1 MHTYFSAALA
11 RNLYKMTDIPFGFL
25 TLLGAFLF
33 AAYLVKY
40 AQIRHEKS
48 LAF

>member
-1 MHTYFSAALA
+1 VCGGVFGGGQDF
-11 RNLYKMTDIPFGFL
+11 YKMTDIPFGFL

-33 AAYLVKY
+33 ATYLVKHT
-40 AQIRHEKS
+40 QIRHEKS